1 MSRYHYISLMFIPV
15 SWLNFLMDGVK
26 IWVSSCL
33 LWSDSGGCCLAFLEE
48 FIHLSAVSRS
58 SLKQG

>member
-1 MSRYHYISLMFIPV
+1 MFIPV